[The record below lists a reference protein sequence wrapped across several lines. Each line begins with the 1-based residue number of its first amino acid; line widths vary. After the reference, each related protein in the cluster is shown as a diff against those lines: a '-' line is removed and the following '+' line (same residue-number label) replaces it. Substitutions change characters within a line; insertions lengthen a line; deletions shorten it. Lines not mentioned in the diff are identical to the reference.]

1 MSIVFG
7 WNSFKVRSFTLAEIG
22 IMKQPEPGLQLEVR
36 QAYFHLFWIPMFG
49 LGKRWVVR
57 KGGKMYDMPDEIIA
71 LARKSLTGLRM
82 PWYTCAGPI
91 MLLSAAIIFSA
102 VSSYQ
107 DAQSHKRSVNDF
119 RERADALTTRLQ
131 HLTTN
136 DFITIVEKNA
146 YGHQSFLKVEDIKGD
161 DIMVTQVEGRED
173 EPMELEYEYTKHAST
188 LPSVKVSLKQ
198 LLKAFPKDL
207 DSMMGDAADR
217 QAANLLNDSILYT
230 VKDVVRHFRPMVK
243 VSFANFY
250 KDEITIGCHNEGW
263 PATITGI
270 KNEVGDI
277 DWSGTINKE
286 FPSDHRDRGS
296 HTLGGKNAKYR
307 EPYKFV
313 MTLKDTTGHFY
324 KYEFE
329 GVGNKIT
336 LHEL

>member
-1 MSIVFG
+1 
-7 WNSFKVRSFTLAEIG
+7 
-22 IMKQPEPGLQLEVR
+22 
-36 QAYFHLFWIPMFG
+36 
-49 LGKRWVVR
+49 
-57 KGGKMYDMPDEIIA
+57 
-71 LARKSLTGLRM
+71 
-82 PWYTCAGPI
+82 
-91 MLLSAAIIFSA
+91 
-102 VSSYQ
+102 
-107 DAQSHKRSVNDF
+107 
-119 RERADALTTRLQ
+119 
-131 HLTTN
+131 
-136 DFITIVEKNA
+136 
-146 YGHQSFLKVEDIKGD
+146 
-161 DIMVTQVEGRED
+161 
-173 EPMELEYEYTKHAST
+173 
-188 LPSVKVSLKQ
+188 
-198 LLKAFPKDL
+198 
-207 DSMMGDAADR
+207 
-217 QAANLLNDSILYT
+217 
-230 VKDVVRHFRPMVK
+230 VVRHFRPMVK
-243 VSFANFY
+243 VSFADFY